1 MTTERREA
9 WMRLLENARQIVEQL
24 PADSHLREA
33 LPARILEDMKQ
44 EIERSAEPPSP
55 PFFGFLLKAS
65 HSHVPSAILTALE
78 GDLDVVLKATAPGKK
93 CALTEFVRARA
104 GEYSKWRGGLF
115 DLWVRATLLRHGRS
129 PEFDVPSNGERDTDV
144 RLQLGNRH
152 IRLEN
157 TVLTEDDESKRAF
170 ERFLEARRANE
181 IDPDEPLIRPGPFD
195 PPNPRGLNPAYKTVR
210 LYAKVFDKLT
220 KNLNP
225 AGSQFVDD
233 EPNVLLV
240 SFSGVEV
247 SPDMPGFGWALD
259 GLFGAGRDSTVMD
272 GIDISLRGWLEFACK
287 DKLTSEKII
296 REEYCQRIKTF
307 DDIAVAGKRL
317 SGILLFDDFR
327 RVEARVNCNAH
338 ERCRLTRAEM
348 AELEGLFEAVPEYA

>member
-1 MTTERREA
+1 MTTESREG
-9 WMRLLENARQIVEQL
+9 WMRRLEDVLQPFEQL

-33 LPARILEDMKQ
+33 LPERILADMKQ
-44 EIERSAEPPSP
+44 EIERSEKLGSP

-65 HSHVPSAILTALE
+65 HSQVPSAILTALE
-78 GDLDVVLKATAPGKK
+78 GDLDIVLKATAPEKK
-93 CALTEFVRARA
+93 LPLTEFVRARM
-104 GEYSKWRGGLF
+104 GECSKWRGGLF

-157 TVLTEDDESKRAF
+157 TVLTEDDESKKVF
-170 ERFLEARRANE
+170 DRFVKAKKAKLIE
-181 IDPDEPLIRPGPFD
+181 PDEPLFRPGPFD

-210 LYAKVFDKLT
+210 LYAKVFDKLA
-220 KNLNP
+220 KNLDP
-225 AGSQFVDD
+225 AKSQLADD
-233 EPNVLLV
+233 EPNVLLL

-259 GLFGAGRDSTVMD
+259 GLFGAGWDSTIID
-272 GIDISLRGWLEFACK
+272 GIDISLRGWLEFSCQGELNGGRISQK
-287 DKLTSEKII
+287 QHGQRRHFSHLT
-296 REEYCQRIKTF
+296 
-307 DDIAVAGKRL
+307 AAPKRL

-327 RVEARVNCNAH
+327 RVEARINYNAH
-338 ERCRLTRAEM
+338 ERCRLTHAEM
-348 AELEGLFEAVPEYA
+348 AELEGLFETVPEYA